1 MSGEGA
7 TGQTERSRVEATPE
21 PGRWLR
27 GLMAAE
33 RVLGTLDTAAMLVVA
48 VALGGI
54 MCVTIVDVIGRYGFN
69 SPLEWAFTLISSYL
83 LVAAFFLSVSYT
95 FRQKGHVN
103 VDIFHSRFPPRVRSA
118 VTVAT
123 NLLAV
128 VFIGIIFWQG
138 VLTTWDAWVN
148 ELAEFGLISWP
159 TWASKIF
166 VPLGTGLLAAR
177 LLHSSVVHLL
187 LVLRPGAA
195 EAVDRSNLVFREG
208 TDA

>member
-1 MSGEGA
+1 MTGKKEHVRAEGMPKA
-7 TGQTERSRVEATPE
+7 S
-21 PGRWLR
+21 RWLR

-33 RVLGTLDTAAMLVVA
+33 RVLGVLDKAAMLVVA
-48 VALGGI
+48 IALAGI

-103 VDIFHSRFPPRVRSA
+103 VDIFHSRLPPRARNA
-118 VTVAT
+118 VTAGT
-123 NLLAV
+123 ELLAV

-138 VLTTWDAWVN
+138 VLTTWNAWGDKLV
-148 ELAEFGLISWP
+148 EFGIISWP

-166 VPLGTGLLAAR
+166 VPLGTGLLVAR
-177 LLHSSVVHLL
+177 LLHSSVIHLL

-195 EAVDRSNLVFREG
+195 EAFERSNLIFREG
-208 TDA
+208 TNA